1 MSQIEQSM
9 HRYILSEFLPGEAPE
24 QLTVDTPLRTS
35 GIVDS
40 MRLLKLVTHVEDTY
54 GVQLEAHETGVENFN
69 TISDIAALI
78 ASKQ

>member
-1 MSQIEQSM
+1 MVQIEESL
-9 HRYILSEFLPGEAPE
+9 HRYILTEFLPGEAPD
-24 QLTVDTPLRTS
+24 QLAADTPLRTS

-69 TISDIAALI
+69 TIRDIAAMI